1 MLFYKGR
8 GVFMKHTHYMFKSA
22 MLMEQFDICGIRQQ
36 VNFSELQ
43 IANMQLRNTL
53 IHHYCIDILYR
64 QIEYTK

>member
-1 MLFYKGR
+1 
-8 GVFMKHTHYMFKSA
+8 

-53 IHHYCIDILYR
+53 IHHYCIDISYR
-64 QIEYTK
+64 QVEYTK